1 MNHSPRGS
9 VGEWSQSAI
18 RNPQSAIFLVFAALL
33 AVSWR
38 RWTSPIA
45 DSGRE
50 MDLPRRLLEGELLY
64 RDVHYLYPPLA
75 PYFNALLYRILG
87 IHLDVLHA
95 AGIFC
100 SILIA
105 VLCYRIARRLFDE
118 TDAALAA
125 IAVVIYCVF
134 KPAGNLIQP
143 YAFAALYACVFAL
156 GSLLLTLRYSE
167 NRRRLELIVAGILI
181 GLAAITKQEFALAGA
196 ITVTAAMVYL
206 HRADFKSLISN
217 LAFAALPA
225 FLIALPVYGWLLDK
239 FGWQTIVEDCHLFY
253 TNLPASLVFYN
264 SQRTGLD
271 HPFLSLAQVF
281 GAAAVTIAALS
292 AIGLLSDRKRIVI
305 RRTAAVLALALL
317 SIAATKFLAGKQWD
331 GSPLRALPLLLL
343 AMIVIA
349 WKRTFV
355 VPPSGGWFPAKAGT
369 TNLGALFIIATFS
382 FAILARV
389 ALRVP
394 SGGAFGSFFL
404 PAPLILFYFLFVKM
418 LPDAVVRW
426 TKDELSER
434 RALRIGRGLMILM
447 FVATGIVFGVRYR
460 KNFNYEIKT
469 ARGHLFAPRATGQ
482 AISEALN
489 FISASTHPGDAIAVL
504 PEGSDLAFLTD
515 RRITLRHQILI
526 PGLMSGRD
534 EQDAIT
540 RLQRDRVRYVLVANR
555 PMREFGLEAFGRDF
569 YTQLGGWIETNY
581 RLVKVFGSP
590 QAQAQAQSESL
601 DLPIG
606 NPMFFIKIFER
617 TP

>member
-75 PYFNALLYRILG
+75 PYFNALLYRVFG
-87 IHLDVLHA
+87 IHLDVLHV

-105 VLCYRIARRLFDE
+105 ALCYRIARRLFDE
-118 TDAALAA
+118 TDSALAA
-125 IAVVIYCVF
+125 IAVVIFCIF

-143 YAFAALYACVFAL
+143 YAFAALYACAFAL
-156 GSLLLTLRYSE
+156 GSLLMTLRYSE
-167 NRRRLELIVAGILI
+167 KQRRLELMVAGVLI

-196 ITVTAAMVYL
+196 ITVTAAMAYL
-206 HRADFKSLISN
+206 HRSDFKSLISN

-225 FLIALPVYGWLLDK
+225 LLIAVPVYGWLLDE

-253 TNLPASLVFYN
+253 THLPASLVFYN

-271 HPFLSLAQVF
+271 HPLLSLAQVF
-281 GAAAVTIAALS
+281 GAAAVAFAALS
-292 AIGLLSDRKRIVI
+292 AIVLLSDRQRIVL
-305 RRTAAVLALALL
+305 RQSAMMLVLSLL
-317 SIAATKFLAGKQWD
+317 SIVAIKLLVGNQWD

-349 WKRTFV
+349 WKRTSV
-355 VPPSGGWFPAKAGT
+355 VPPSGGGFPAKAGT
-369 TNLGALFIIATFS
+369 TNLVALFIIATFS

-404 PAPLILFYFLFVKM
+404 PTSLILFYYLFVRV
-418 LPDAVVRW
+418 LPEAVARW
-426 TKDELSER
+426 TTNASSAR
-434 RALRIGRGLMILM
+434 RAWLIGRGLMILM
-447 FVATGIVFGVRYR
+447 FVATAIVFSVRYR
-460 KNFNYEIKT
+460 KNFNYELVT
-469 ARGHLFAPRATGQ
+469 PRGHLFATRVTGQ

-489 FISASTHPGDAIAVL
+489 FISASTNPSDAIAVL

-515 RRITLRHQILI
+515 RRSPLRHQILI
-526 PGLMSGRD
+526 PGLMSDQD
-534 EQDAIT
+534 EQQAMA
-540 RLQRDRVRYVLVANR
+540 RLRQERVRYVLIVNR

-569 YTQLGGWIETNY
+569 YAHLGGWIKMNY
-581 RLVKVFGSP
+581 RIVKICGAVEN
-590 QAQAQAQSESL
+590 Q
-601 DLPIG
+601 DTPIG
-606 NPMFFIKIFER
+606 DPRFFIKVFELKD
-617 TP
+617 